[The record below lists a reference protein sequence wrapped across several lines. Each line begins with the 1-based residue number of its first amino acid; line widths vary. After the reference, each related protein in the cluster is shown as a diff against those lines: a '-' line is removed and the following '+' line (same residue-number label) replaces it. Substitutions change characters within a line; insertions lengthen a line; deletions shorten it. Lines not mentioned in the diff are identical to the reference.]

1 MKRSNFR
8 VSVSPDFGT
17 RNLPSG
23 VLAPIHQMLF
33 LVLFLR
39 IGGTLAKHAKRGDNV
54 ILLSVTYGIHVHTE
68 RLRDKSV
75 EEMKDIVREKST
87 EPRL

>member
-17 RNLPSG
+17 RNLPSW
-23 VLAPIHQMLF
+23 VLAPIHSDAF
-33 LVLFLR
+33 PR

-68 RLRDKSV
+68 QLRDKSV

>member
-1 MKRSNFR
+1 MAQETYRLGYWR
-8 VSVSPDFGT
+8 
-17 RNLPSG
+17 PS
-23 VLAPIHQMLF
+23 IQMLF
-33 LVLFLR
+33 PG
-39 IGGTLAKHAKRGDNV
+39 IGGTLEKHARRGDNV

-68 RLRDKSV
+68 QLRDKSV